1 MNARG
6 RPKKSPEKLLIERV
20 SVRLTE
26 TDRARLERIAEHRG
40 IAPETL
46 LRSLVLPT
54 IREQHTE
61 IFGAA

>member
-1 MNARG
+1 MNRG

-26 TDRARLERIAEHRG
+26 TDRERLERIAEHRG

-46 LRSLVLPT
+46 LRALVLPT
-54 IREQHTE
+54 IRNQFQE